1 MMRNPAAPAAQPLAI
16 GADTE
21 NPEIKRVARLR
32 SGMTRNI
39 LSDDLADAIV
49 TTARTATGDSLRSVT
64 YFTRANF
71 EQLYLRDDLE
81 QDADLNDFVGHE
93 WQGYKQTKN
102 AYQESE
108 LGDYRF
114 TVRAF
119 SNGYLLRATTERQG
133 VLITTDGLT
142 MQSYEEIAEA
152 IERLLR
158 EESGKE

>member
-1 MMRNPAAPAAQPLAI
+1 
-16 GADTE
+16 
-21 NPEIKRVARLR
+21 
-32 SGMTRNI
+32 MTRNI
-39 LSDDLADAIV
+39 LSEDLADAIV

-71 EQLYLRDDLE
+71 EQLYLRDDLQ

-93 WQGYKQTKN
+93 WQGDKQTKN

-108 LGDYRF
+108 LGEYRF

-119 SNGYLLRATTERQG
+119 ENGYLLRATTERQG
-133 VLITTDGLT
+133 VLITTGGLS
-142 MQSYEEIAEA
+142 MGSYEEIAEA

>member
-1 MMRNPAAPAAQPLAI
+1 MGRHRT
-16 GADTE
+16 G
-21 NPEIKRVARLR
+21 V
-32 SGMTRNI
+32 TRNI
-39 LSDDLADAIV
+39 LSDDLADSIV

-71 EQLYLRDDLE
+71 EQLYLRGDLE

-108 LGDYRF
+108 LGEYRF

-119 SNGYLLRATTERQG
+119 ENGYLLRATTERQG
-133 VLITTDGLT
+133 VLITTDGLS
-142 MQSYEEIAEA
+142 MNSYEEIAEA
-152 IERLLR
+152 IERLLQ
-158 EESGKE
+158 EKSGKE

>member
-1 MMRNPAAPAAQPLAI
+1 
-16 GADTE
+16 
-21 NPEIKRVARLR
+21 
-32 SGMTRNI
+32 MTRNI

-71 EQLYLRDDLE
+71 EQLYLREDLE

-119 SNGYLLRATTERQG
+119 SNGYLLRATTERQACSSPR
-133 VLITTDGLT
+133 T
-142 MQSYEEIAEA
+142 A
-152 IERLLR
+152 
-158 EESGKE
+158 

>member
-1 MMRNPAAPAAQPLAI
+1 
-16 GADTE
+16 
-21 NPEIKRVARLR
+21 
-32 SGMTRNI
+32 MTRNI
-39 LSDDLADAIV
+39 LSEDLADAIV

-71 EQLYLRDDLE
+71 EQLYLRDDLQ

-108 LGDYRF
+108 LGEYRF

-119 SNGYLLRATTERQG
+119 ENGYLLRATTERQG
-133 VLITTDGLT
+133 VLITTGGLS
-142 MQSYEEIAEA
+142 MGSYEEIAEA

>member
-1 MMRNPAAPAAQPLAI
+1 M
-16 GADTE
+16 
-21 NPEIKRVARLR
+21 ARHPTR
-32 SGMTRNI
+32 MTRNI

-71 EQLYLRDDLE
+71 EQLYLRGDLE

-108 LGDYRF
+108 LGEYRF

-119 SNGYLLRATTERQG
+119 QNGYLLRATTERQG
-133 VLITTDGLT
+133 VLITTDGLS
-142 MQSYEEIAEA
+142 MNSYEEIAEA
-152 IERLLR
+152 IERILR

>member
-1 MMRNPAAPAAQPLAI
+1 M
-16 GADTE
+16 
-21 NPEIKRVARLR
+21 
-32 SGMTRNI
+32 SRNI
-39 LSDDLADAIV
+39 LTEDLADSIV

-71 EQLYLRDDLE
+71 EQLYLREDLE
-81 QDADLNDFVGHE
+81 RDADLNEFVGHE

-108 LGDYRF
+108 LGEYKF

-119 SNGYLLRATTERQG
+119 ENGYLLRVTTERQG
-133 VLITTDGLT
+133 VLITTDGLS
-142 MQSYEEIAEA
+142 MSSYEEIAEA
-152 IERLLR
+152 VQRLLR